1 MRKLKTT
8 FKAALLATSAIAG
21 CSVAI
26 GTAEAG
32 GFAIREQSAQFQGSS
47 FAGSAAGG
55 GLSSM
60 YWNPA
65 ALGQADWGQ
74 ISESHF
80 SGIFGQ
86 AKNTVETY
94 TPSGA
99 SPLVTTNPPGLT
111 AGQTYTADQL
121 APLGF
126 KDDSGDIADPALVSS
141 SYYAYRL
148 SNSLVLGMSLNSG
161 FGLSTKPNNFQ
172 YLGAELGQTTKL
184 FTMNATPTLAYKIAP
199 GITVAAGVQ
208 VQYARAKLMVASG
221 APSGP
226 SSVYKDADDVAVG
239 GTAGILIEPTAGTS
253 IGLGYRS
260 QLSHEL
266 EGKFSF
272 AGGAMRSRGVT
283 ADLDLPDIV
292 TLSLRQAI
300 APNMRL
306 LGTVEWS
313 NWSRFK
319 KLELK
324 GEAAPVPVEFDTNW
338 SDGWLFALGG
348 EYDYAPGWTLR
359 AGVAYEISPVDDAK
373 KRLTS
378 IPDND
383 RWWLSLGATVQLMEN
398 VSADFAYSHIF
409 VENGDFERVSLAGND
424 ITGHTEAQ
432 VDIWSVSLKTKWGG
446 ERPLAALK

>member
-1 MRKLKTT
+1 MRRNGDSSGALCTGERMGNTVKSLS
-8 FKAALLATSAIAG
+8 AALAATTAVFAVGASINSAQ
-21 CSVAI
+21 
-26 GTAEAG
+26 AG
-32 GFAIREQSAQFQGSS
+32 GFAIREQSAQFQGAS

-65 ALGQADWGQ
+65 ALGQADWGLT
-74 ISESHF
+74 SDSHF

-94 TPSGA
+94 KNLPA
-99 SPLVTTNPPGLT
+99 DLVTSGGALQNVSH
-111 AGQTYTADQL
+111 
-121 APLGF
+121 
-126 KDDSGDIADPALVSS
+126 DSGDIADAALVGS

-148 SNSLVLGMSLNSG
+148 SDRWVLGMSLNSG
-161 FGLSTKPNNFQ
+161 FGLTTKSNNFN

-199 GITVAAGVQ
+199 GVTVAAGVQ
-208 VQYARAKLMVASG
+208 VQYATAKLTLASG
-221 APSGP
+221 APIGP
-226 SSVYKDADDVAVG
+226 TSIYKDADDVAVG

-266 EGKFSF
+266 DGKFSF
-272 AGGAMRSRGVT
+272 AGGPVQRGIKT
-283 ADLDLPDIV
+283 DLDLPDIV

-319 KLELK
+319 KLELE
-324 GEAAPVPVEFDTNW
+324 GERAPVPIEFDTNW

-348 EYDYAPGWTLR
+348 EYDYQPGVTLR
-359 AGVAYEISPVDDAK
+359 AGVAYEISPVDNAT

-383 RWWLSLGATVQLMEN
+383 RWWLSAGATVQLTQNM
-398 VSADFAYSHIF
+398 SADFAYSHVF
-409 VENGDFERVSLAGND
+409 VENGDFDRVSLAGNH
-424 ITGHTEAQ
+424 ITGYSEAQ
-432 VDIWSVSLKTKWGG
+432 VDIFSVSLKTKWGD
-446 ERPLAALK
+446 ETPLGLLK

>member
-1 MRKLKTT
+1 MRKSVTALKAVLLTT
-8 FKAALLATSAIAG
+8 TAIAALGS
-21 CSVAI
+21 AI

-65 ALGQADWGQ
+65 ALGQASWGLT
-74 ISESHF
+74 SESHF

-94 TPSGA
+94 TPSAA
-99 SPLVTTNPPGLT
+99 SPLVTNDPPGLT
-111 AGQTYTADQL
+111 AGNTYSATDL
-121 APLGF
+121 AGLGF
-126 KDDSGDIADPALVSS
+126 KSDSGDIADAALVGS

-148 SNSLVLGMSLNSG
+148 SDRLVLGMSLNSG
-161 FGLSTKPNNFQ
+161 FGLTTKPNNFN

-184 FTMNATPTLAYKIAP
+184 FTMNAAPTLAYKIAP

-208 VQYARAKLMVASG
+208 VQYALAKLTLASG
-221 APSGP
+221 APVGP
-226 SSVYKDADDVAVG
+226 TSIYKDADDIAVG
-239 GTAGILIEPTAGTS
+239 GTAGILIEPTASTS

-260 QLSHEL
+260 QLSHKL
-266 EGKFSF
+266 EGRFSF
-272 AGGAMRSRGVT
+272 AGGPVQRGVN

-306 LGTVEWS
+306 LGTVEWT

-319 KLELK
+319 KLELE
-324 GEAAPVPVEFDTNW
+324 GETAPVPVEFDTNW
-338 SDGWLFALGG
+338 SDGWFFALGG

-359 AGVAYEISPVDDAK
+359 AGVAYEISPVDDAT

-378 IPDND
+378 IPDAD
-383 RWWLSLGATVQLMEN
+383 RWWLSAGATVQLTPNM
-398 VSADFAYSHIF
+398 SADFAYSHVF
-409 VENGDFERVSLAGND
+409 VENGDFDRTSLIGNE
-424 ITGHTEAQ
+424 ITGYSESQ
-432 VDIWSVSLKTKWGG
+432 VDIWSVSLKTTWGG
-446 ERPLAALK
+446 EAPVAPLK

>member
-1 MRKLKTT
+1 MGTT
-8 FKAALLATSAIAG
+8 IKAMSAALVATTAL
-21 CSVAI
+21 VAFEASNS
-26 GTAEAG
+26 AEAG

-47 FAGSAAGG
+47 FAGNAAGG

-65 ALGQADWGQ
+65 ALGEASWGLT
-74 ISESHF
+74 SESHF

-86 AKNTVETY
+86 AENTVETY
-94 TPSGA
+94 NGTPADVVTSGG
-99 SPLVTTNPPGLT
+99 PLAGL
-111 AGQTYTADQL
+111 
-121 APLGF
+121 PH
-126 KDDSGDIADPALVSS
+126 DSGDIADAALVGA
-141 SYYAYRL
+141 SYYSYRL
-148 SNSLVLGMSLNSG
+148 SDRLVLGMSLNSG
-161 FGLSTKPNNFQ
+161 FGLVTKPNNLD
-172 YLGAELGQTTKL
+172 YLGAELGRTTKL

-208 VQYARAKLMVASG
+208 VQYARAKLMLATG
-221 APSGP
+221 APIGP
-226 SSVYKDADDVAVG
+226 SSVYKDADDIAIG

-272 AGGAMRSRGVT
+272 AGGPYQRGT
-283 ADLDLPDIV
+283 NADLDLPDIV
-292 TLSLRQAI
+292 TLSIRQAI
-300 APNMRL
+300 TSNMRL

-324 GEAAPVPVEFDTNW
+324 GETPDVVDIEADW
-338 SDGWLFALGG
+338 SDGWFFALGG

-359 AGVAYEISPVDDAK
+359 AGVAYEISPVDDAE
-373 KRLTS
+373 KRFTS

-383 RWWLSLGATVQLMEN
+383 RWWISAGATVQLTHNM
-398 VSADFAYSHIF
+398 ALDLAYSHIF
-409 VENGDFERVSLAGND
+409 VENGDFDRTSLAGNR
-424 ITGHTEAQ
+424 ITGYSESQ
-432 VDIWSVSLKTKWGG
+432 VDIISASLKMKWGG
-446 ERPLAALK
+446 ERPLEPLK